1 MGSASRVV
9 RGNGEETIALYQSG
23 GPPPADGSAPPKP
36 TPTCAF
42 TGPNGGKFVR
52 PTWSQDGQTL
62 AWQEG
67 NGIWSSRIP
76 DFSNC
81 AALTSQLIVPGGTD
95 PDFGPAA
102 VNPGAR
108 PSCGNPGN
116 PTVCKKEPPPPHLV
130 SLGHR
135 LGSLL
140 ASCAGALKRMA
151 IHGLLRKHKLT
162 LSFEAPGA
170 GTLVLGLTT
179 TGKHPVLVASARVVF
194 RAGGKRNVVLTL
206 TNKGRG
212 ALRHARSLRTPAE
225 GHIHA
230 PRRAGNSLNDRS
242 DTVEMN
248 TVAVISRLVLALVFA
263 VAAAAKLADRGGTR
277 EAVIAFGG
285 PTRGAG
291 ALAVALAIVELMTA
305 GLLLP
310 AGTAVAGAIAALA
323 LLAGFSILIAANL
336 MRGRAPD
343 CHCFGGGRLCRQGGT
358 QAPRRRLPAL
368 GRGPRV
374 AVDRYGGGGRQ
385 LDARLHGAD
394 PGPRPRSPGGPP
406 TGARAARCVQRS
418 ARRRAHGAA
427 HRLRRWARPD
437 RAAHGCQANA
447 EPDGTGERACPVR
460 RTRPTQSD
468 RALAPAG
475 EALHPH
481 DAAVCVRT
489 TRGAGRRRL
498 ALATPARCSMPRPRG
513 RSSRDAAAAST

>member
-1 MGSASRVV
+1 MRGLLTLTGVLAALVVAAPNAAADSLVFIRDHNVWLANADGSGQYQVTLDGTTGSPYSSPSQADDGTIVALRTPFGGRPQIWRMHQNGGLLNAPINTPAPGTGAIDARVSPDGRLVAYWFLTEVSTGPCLYCFEITTRALISYADRFTNPDAVGTPNTGGWPSWMSNNRLYVSGASAEIWYYQLGTPEAVQWWGDSENCGLCTNPPPIVNLSAGEVSRDGQRIAVV

-116 PTVCKKEPPPPHLV
+116 PTVCKKEPPPPHPV
-130 SLGHR
+130 NLGHR

-212 ALRHARSLRTPAE
+212 ALRHARSLRT
-225 GHIHA
+225 
-230 PRRAGNSLNDRS
+230 
-242 DTVEMN
+242 
-248 TVAVISRLVLALVFA
+248 RLKVTF
-263 VAAAAKLADRGGTR
+263 T
-277 EAVIAFGG
+277 
-285 PTRGAG
+285 PRGAR
-291 ALAVALAIVELMTA
+291 
-305 GLLLP
+305 
-310 AGTAVAGAIAALA
+310 GTA
-323 LLAGFSILIAANL
+323 S
-336 MRGRAPD
+336 
-343 CHCFGGGRLCRQGGT
+343 T
-358 QAPRRRLPAL
+358 
-368 GRGPRV
+368 
-374 AVDRYGGGGRQ
+374 
-385 LDARLHGAD
+385 
-394 PGPRPRSPGGPP
+394 
-406 TGARAARCVQRS
+406 TGVTLS
-418 ARRRAHGAA
+418 K
-427 HRLRRWARPD
+427 
-437 RAAHGCQANA
+437 
-447 EPDGTGERACPVR
+447 
-460 RTRPTQSD
+460 
-468 RALAPAG
+468 
-475 EALHPH
+475 
-481 DAAVCVRT
+481 
-489 TRGAGRRRL
+489 
-498 ALATPARCSMPRPRG
+498 
-513 RSSRDAAAAST
+513 